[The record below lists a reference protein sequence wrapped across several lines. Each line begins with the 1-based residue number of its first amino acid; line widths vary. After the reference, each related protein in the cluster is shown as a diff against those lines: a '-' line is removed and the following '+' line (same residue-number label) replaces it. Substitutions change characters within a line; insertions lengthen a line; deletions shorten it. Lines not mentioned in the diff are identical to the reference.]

1 MNMDM
6 YMTMEERLQKNHLVL
21 MRHPETRLYTG
32 IFMLGVSEVID
43 DESVTACTD
52 GRDKRYGRE
61 FCTPLN
67 DPELRFII
75 LHENFHVGLMHIPR
89 HKDMMRDNMRLANVA
104 MDIVVNN
111 MIAALKDKSLAKILD
126 SAIVEPAYEGWSVR
140 EIYNQLLKEN
150 PPDSVPPTRGVM
162 VNGTMRDDSGGDTHE
177 ASGAGEDDNGLED
190 AVNRAIREGG
200 MLAARFG
207 GEMPLQFTDVLIK
220 PANWEQELRE
230 IVNTS
235 TTGKEDH
242 TWRRF
247 NRAMLAND
255 ILAPSYDKETVS
267 ELLFACD
274 TSGSNI
280 SESDLSIVAKELA
293 SACEACRPDKVRVLW
308 WDTQVHGDQVFTD
321 NYDNIANLLKPVGGG
336 GTRVSCVSEY
346 IAKHNI
352 RPDCVI
358 VLTDGYVERDMK
370 WDVDTE
376 TLWLVRGN
384 TSFKPPKGRLVNVD
398 KF

>member
-1 MNMDM
+1 
-6 YMTMEERLQKNHLVL
+6 
-21 MRHPETRLYTG
+21 
-32 IFMLGVSEVID
+32 
-43 DESVTACTD
+43 
-52 GRDKRYGRE
+52 
-61 FCTPLN
+61 
-67 DPELRFII
+67 
-75 LHENFHVGLMHIPR
+75 
-89 HKDMMRDNMRLANVA
+89 
-104 MDIVVNN
+104 
-111 MIAALKDKSLAKILD
+111 
-126 SAIVEPAYEGWSVR
+126 
-140 EIYNQLLKEN
+140 
-150 PPDSVPPTRGVM
+150 
-162 VNGTMRDDSGGDTHE
+162 
-177 ASGAGEDDNGLED
+177 
-190 AVNRAIREGG
+190 

-207 GEMPLQFTDVLIK
+207 GELPRQFTDALIK

-267 ELLFACD
+267 ELLFTCD
-274 TSGSNI
+274 TSGSMTQ
-280 SESDLSIVAKELA
+280 SDLSIVAKELA

-352 RPDCVI
+352 KPDCVI
-358 VLTDGYVERDMK
+358 VLTDGYLESNIK

-376 TLWLVRGN
+376 ALWLVRGN
-384 TSFKPPKGRLVNVD
+384 NAFKPPKGRLVNVD

>member
-1 MNMDM
+1 MDM
-6 YMTMEERLQKNHLVL
+6 YMTLEERLQKNHLVL

-43 DESVTACTD
+43 DESVTACTN

-67 DPELRFII
+67 DAELRFII

-89 HKDMMRDNMRLANVA
+89 HKDMIRDNIRLANVA

-111 MIAALKDKSLAKILD
+111 MIAALKDKTLAKILD
-126 SAIVEPAYEGWSVR
+126 SAIVEPEYEGWSVR

-150 PPDSVPPTRGVM
+150 PPDSVPPARGVM

-177 ASGAGEDDNGLED
+177 AGNEGADVED

-207 GEMPLQFTDVLIK
+207 GDMPRQFTDVLIK
-220 PANWEQELRE
+220 PANWEQEIRE

-267 ELLFACD
+267 ELLFTCD
-274 TSGSNI
+274 TSGSMTQ
-280 SESDLSIVAKELA
+280 SDLSIVAKELA

-358 VLTDGYVERDMK
+358 VLTDGYLESNIK

-384 TSFKPPKGRLVNVD
+384 TAFKPPKGRLVNVD

>member
-1 MNMDM
+1 MDM

-21 MRHPETRLYTG
+21 MRHSETRLYTG

-150 PPDSVPPTRGVM
+150 PPDSVPPARGVM

>member
-1 MNMDM
+1 MDM

-21 MRHPETRLYTG
+21 MRHAETRLYTG

-43 DESVTACTD
+43 EEGVTAYTN
-52 GRDKRYGRE
+52 GRDKKYGRA

-67 DPELRFII
+67 DAELRFII

-89 HKDMMRDNMRLANVA
+89 HKDMMKDNPRLANVA

-111 MIAALKDKSLAKILD
+111 MIAALKDKTLAKILD
-126 SAIVEPAYEGWSVR
+126 SAIVEPEYEGWSVR

-150 PPDSVPPTRGVM
+150 PPDSVPPARGVM
-162 VNGTMRDDSGGDTHE
+162 VNGTMRDDAGGDEH
-177 ASGAGEDDNGLED
+177 AVGECSDDDNGLED
-190 AVNRAIREGG
+190 KVNRAIREGG
-200 MLAARFG
+200 MLASRFG
-207 GEMPLQFTDVLIK
+207 GEMPRQFTDVLVK
-220 PANWEQELRE
+220 PINWEEELRE

-255 ILAPSYDKETVS
+255 ILAPSYDKETVN
-267 ELLFACD
+267 ELLFTCD
-274 TSGSNI
+274 TSGSMTQ
-280 SESDLSIVAKELA
+280 SDLSIVAKTLA

-321 NYDNIANLLKPVGGG
+321 NYDNIADLLKPVGGG
-336 GTRVSCVSEY
+336 GTRIGCVSEY

-358 VLTDGYVERDMK
+358 VLTDGYLERDIK
-370 WDVDTE
+370 WNVDAE

-384 TSFKPPKGRLVNVD
+384 NAFKPPKGRLVNVD